1 MAPQESL
8 RGCGE
13 DGTGDGGC
21 ESAREPKGGPAV
33 QRPVRPGVRGRRS
46 RGVSRGTHLRERPCR
61 PGAAGHPGRDVLPPC
76 GGPDTVFDDYLLTA
90 AAADCRQVVLL
101 AAGIDSRAFRLP
113 WPDDMRVFEP
123 DLPEVL
129 AFKEAVLAG
138 CEAVPNCERTLVPV
152 DLREHWATELA
163 AAGFDRTAPTAWL
176 AEGLLLYLTADEAV
190 RLLTEVGEFSAPDSQ
205 LSFEHGTIADSALLT
220 QARGMPAM
228 DQYIALW
235 KGGLGEDAPG
245 WLSRHGWQSQLHD
258 RAELAASYRRPGPE
272 SSSGGF
278 LTAVRADR

>member
-1 MAPQESL
+1 MKSRMRRRVMAPQESL
-8 RGCGE
+8 RGAGE

-129 AFKEAVLAG
+129 AFKEAV
-138 CEAVPNCERTLVPV
+138 
-152 DLREHWATELA
+152 
-163 AAGFDRTAPTAWL
+163 
-176 AEGLLLYLTADEAV
+176 

-278 LTAVRADR
+278 LT